1 MIEENHTK
9 VTEFV
14 FVGLVDSPKMEL
26 LSFIVILIIY
36 LITLTGNLG
45 MIILIRISS
54 QLQSP
59 MYFFLSHLS
68 FLDFG
73 YSSAIAPKMLANILA
88 DKKSISYANCAAQ
101 MYFFIFCAS
110 TECILLAAMAY
121 DRYMAICNP
130 LLYVVTMSPKVC
142 TVLVAGSYLIG
153 LVNAVTQT
161 ASTFQLSFCGS
172 NVINHFFCDVPPLL
186 SLSCTDTSINEMV
199 LFIFATILGIF
210 TSTEIMVSYAFIL
223 TAILRINSSE
233 GKQKAFSTCA
243 SHLTAVT
250 IFYGTTVFMYLRP
263 SSSYV
268 LDQNKW
274 ASVFYTIVIPM
285 LNPLIY
291 SLRNKEVKNALRNL
305 LNHIRTSAFLS
316 HMSEEAD
323 LKKSG

>member
-243 SHLTAVT
+243 SHLAAVT

-268 LDQNKW
+268 LDQDKW

-291 SLRNKEVKNALRNL
+291 SLRNKEVKNAIHL
-305 LNHIRTSAFLS
+305 
-316 HMSEEAD
+316 D
-323 LKKSG
+323 LKILEKQERYAAGPFC

>member
-1 MIEENHTK
+1 MVEENHTK
-9 VTEFV
+9 ITEFV
-14 FVGLVDSPKMEL
+14 FVGLVDSPNMEL

-73 YSSAIAPKMLANILA
+73 YSSAVAPKMLANILA

-121 DRYMAICNP
+121 DRYVAICNP

-142 TVLVAGSYLIG
+142 TVMVAGSYLIG
-153 LVNAVTQT
+153 LMNAVTQT

-172 NVINHFFCDVPPLL
+172 NIINHFFCDVPPLL
-186 SLSCTDTSINEMV
+186 SLSCTDTSINEMM
-199 LFIFATILGIF
+199 LFVFATILGIF
-210 TSTEIMVSYAFIL
+210 TSTEIVVSYAFIL

-243 SHLTAVT
+243 SHLAAVT
-250 IFYGTTVFMYLRP
+250 IFYGTTIFMYLRP

-268 LDQNKW
+268 LDQDKW
-274 ASVFYTIVIPM
+274 ASIFYTIVIPM

-291 SLRNKEVKNALRNL
+291 SLRNREVKNALRRRQAL
-305 LNHIRTSAFLS
+305 ETAFLKG
-316 HMSEEAD
+316 MRC
-323 LKKSG
+323 L

>member
-1 MIEENHTK
+1 MVEENHTMM
-9 VTEFV
+9 TEFV
-14 FVGLVDSPKMEL
+14 FVGLVDSPNMEL

-45 MIILIRISS
+45 MIILIKISS

-68 FLDFG
+68 FLDSG

-88 DKKSISYANCAAQ
+88 DKKSISYADCAAQ

-121 DRYMAICNP
+121 DRYVAICNP
-130 LLYVVTMSPKVC
+130 LLYVVTMSPEVC
-142 TVLVAGSYLIG
+142 TVMVAGSYLIG

-172 NVINHFFCDVPPLL
+172 NIINHFFCDVPPLL
-186 SLSCTDTSINEMV
+186 SLSCTDTSMNEMV
-199 LFIFATILGIF
+199 LFVFATILGIF
-210 TSTEIMVSYAFIL
+210 TSTEIVVSYAFIL

-243 SHLTAVT
+243 SHLAAVT
-250 IFYGTTVFMYLRP
+250 IFYGTTIFMYLRP

-268 LDQNKW
+268 LDQDKW
-274 ASVFYTIVIPM
+274 ASIFYTIVIPM

-291 SLRNKEVKNALRNL
+291 SLRNREVKNALRRKQAL
-305 LNHIRTSAFLS
+305 GMRCL
-316 HMSEEAD
+316 
-323 LKKSG
+323 

>member
-9 VTEFV
+9 MAEFIL
-14 FVGLVDSPKMEL
+14 VGLVDSPKMEL

-88 DKKSISYANCAAQ
+88 DEKSISYANCAAQ

-110 TECILLAAMAY
+110 TECILLAVMAY
-121 DRYMAICNP
+121 DRYVAICNP

-142 TVLVAGSYLIG
+142 TVMVAGSYLIG

-161 ASTFQLSFCGS
+161 ASTFQLSFCDS
-172 NVINHFFCDVPPLL
+172 HVINHFFCDVPPLL

-199 LFIFATILGIF
+199 LFVFATILGIF

-243 SHLTAVT
+243 SHLAAVT

-263 SSSYV
+263 SSNYV
-268 LDQNKW
+268 LDQDKW
-274 ASVFYTIVIPM
+274 ASVFYTIMIPM

-291 SLRNKEVKNALRNL
+291 SLRNKEVKNALIKQL
-305 LNHIRTSAFLS
+305 YYFSFLC
-316 HMSEEAD
+316 
-323 LKKSG
+323 

>member
-1 MIEENHTK
+1 MVEENHTK
-9 VTEFV
+9 MTEFV
-14 FVGLVDSPKMEL
+14 FVGLVDSPNMEL

-88 DKKSISYANCAAQ
+88 DKKSISYADCAAQ

-121 DRYMAICNP
+121 DRYVAICNP

-142 TVLVAGSYLIG
+142 TVMVAGSYLIG

-172 NVINHFFCDVPPLL
+172 NIINHFFCDVPPLL

-199 LFIFATILGIF
+199 LFVFATILGIF
-210 TSTEIMVSYAFIL
+210 TSTEIVVSYAFIL
-223 TAILRINSSE
+223 SAILRINSSE

-243 SHLTAVT
+243 SHLAAVT
-250 IFYGTTVFMYLRP
+250 IFYGTTIFMYLRP

-268 LDQNKW
+268 LDQDKW
-274 ASVFYTIVIPM
+274 ASVFYTIVVPM

-291 SLRNKEVKNALRNL
+291 SLRNREVKNALRRRQAL
-305 LNHIRTSAFLS
+305 ETAFLKG
-316 HMSEEAD
+316 MRC
-323 LKKSG
+323 L

>member
-9 VTEFV
+9 MTEFV

-26 LSFIVILIIY
+26 FSFIVILIIY

-45 MIILIRISS
+45 MIILIRITS

-101 MYFFIFCAS
+101 MYIFIFCAS
-110 TECILLAAMAY
+110 TECILLAVMAY
-121 DRYMAICNP
+121 DRYVAICNP

-142 TVLVAGSYLIG
+142 TVMVAGSYLIG

-161 ASTFQLSFCGS
+161 VSTFQLSFCGS

-186 SLSCTDTSINEMV
+186 SLSCSDTSINEMV

-210 TSTEIMVSYAFIL
+210 TSTEIMVSYGFIL

-243 SHLTAVT
+243 SHMAAVT
-250 IFYGTTVFMYLRP
+250 IFYGTSVFMYLRP

-268 LDQNKW
+268 LGQDKW

-291 SLRNKEVKNALRNL
+291 SLRNKEVKNVLRRTQALEM
-305 LNHIRTSAFLS
+305 AFLKC
-316 HMSEEAD
+316 MRC
-323 LKKSG
+323 L

>member
-9 VTEFV
+9 MTEFV

-101 MYFFIFCAS
+101 MYIFIFCAS
-110 TECILLAAMAY
+110 TECILLAVMAY
-121 DRYMAICNP
+121 DRYVAICNP

-142 TVLVAGSYLIG
+142 TVMVAGSYLIG

-161 ASTFQLSFCGS
+161 VSTFQLSFCGS

-186 SLSCTDTSINEMV
+186 SLSCSDTSINEMV

-223 TAILRINSSE
+223 TAILQINSSE

-243 SHLTAVT
+243 SHMAAVT
-250 IFYGTTVFMYLRP
+250 IFYGTSVFMYLRP

-268 LDQNKW
+268 LGQDKW

-291 SLRNKEVKNALRNL
+291 SLRNKEVKNALPRVVA
-305 LNHIRTSAFLS
+305 R
-316 HMSEEAD
+316 
-323 LKKSG
+323 

>member
-1 MIEENHTK
+1 MKSPKKMVEENHTK

-14 FVGLVDSPKMEL
+14 FVGLVDSPKMKPL
-26 LSFIVILIIY
+26 CFIVILIIY

-54 QLQSP
+54 HLQSP

-73 YSSAIAPKMLANILA
+73 YSSAIAPKMLVNLLA
-88 DKKSISYANCAAQ
+88 EKKSISYTHCAAQ
-101 MYFFIFCAS
+101 MFFFIFCAS

-121 DRYMAICNP
+121 DRYVAICNP

-142 TVLVAGSYLIG
+142 SVMVAGSYLIG

-210 TSTEIMVSYAFIL
+210 TSTEIVVSYAFIL
-223 TAILRINSSE
+223 SAILRINSAE
-233 GKQKAFSTCA
+233 GKEKAFATCA
-243 SHLTAVT
+243 SHLAAVT

-268 LDQNKW
+268 LDQDKW
-274 ASVFYTIVIPM
+274 ASIFYTIVIPM

-291 SLRNKEVKNALRNL
+291 SLRNKEVKNALWK
-305 LNHIRTSAFLS
+305 I
-316 HMSEEAD
+316 
-323 LKKSG
+323 LKKIS

>member
-1 MIEENHTK
+1 MVEENHTK
-9 VTEFV
+9 ITEFV
-14 FVGLVDSPKMEL
+14 FVGLVDSPNMEL

-36 LITLTGNLG
+36 LITVTGNLG

-59 MYFFLSHLS
+59 MYFFLSYLS

-121 DRYMAICNP
+121 DRYVAICNP
-130 LLYVVTMSPKVC
+130 LLYMVTMSPKVC
-142 TVLVAGSYLIG
+142 TVMVVGSYLIG
-153 LVNAVTQT
+153 LMNAVTQT

-172 NVINHFFCDVPPLL
+172 NIINHFFCDVPPLL
-186 SLSCTDTSINEMV
+186 SLSCTDTSINEMM
-199 LFIFATILGIF
+199 LFVFATILGIF
-210 TSTEIMVSYAFIL
+210 TSTEIVVSYAFIL

-243 SHLTAVT
+243 SHLAAVT
-250 IFYGTTVFMYLRP
+250 IFYGTTIFMYLRP

-268 LDQNKW
+268 LDQDKW
-274 ASVFYTIVIPM
+274 ASIFYTIVIPM

-291 SLRNKEVKNALRNL
+291 SLRNREVKNALRRRQAL
-305 LNHIRTSAFLS
+305 ETAFLKG
-316 HMSEEAD
+316 MRC
-323 LKKSG
+323 L

>member
-1 MIEENHTK
+1 MKCLRLYLQEMIEENHTK

-14 FVGLVDSPKMEL
+14 FVDLLDSPEMEL

-110 TECILLAAMAY
+110 TECFLLAAMAY
-121 DRYMAICNP
+121 DRYVAICNP
-130 LLYVVTMSPKVC
+130 LLYVVTMSPKMCSVM
-142 TVLVAGSYLIG
+142 VAGSYLIG

-223 TAILRINSSE
+223 TAILRINSTE

-243 SHLTAVT
+243 SHLAAVI
-250 IFYGTTVFMYLRP
+250 IFYGTAVFMYLRP

-268 LDQNKW
+268 LDQDKW
-274 ASVFYTIVIPM
+274 ASIFYTIVIPM

-291 SLRNKEVKNALRNL
+291 SLRNKEVKNALN
-305 LNHIRTSAFLS
+305 AFF
-316 HMSEEAD
+316 
-323 LKKSG
+323 

>member
-1 MIEENHTK
+1 MVEENHTMM
-9 VTEFV
+9 TEFV
-14 FVGLVDSPKMEL
+14 FVGLVDSPNMEL

-45 MIILIRISS
+45 MIILIKISS

-88 DKKSISYANCAAQ
+88 DKKSISYADCAAQ

-121 DRYMAICNP
+121 DRYVAICNP
-130 LLYVVTMSPKVC
+130 LLYVVTMSPEVC
-142 TVLVAGSYLIG
+142 TVMVAGSYLIG

-172 NVINHFFCDVPPLL
+172 NIINHFFCDVPPLL
-186 SLSCTDTSINEMV
+186 SLSCTDTSMNEMV
-199 LFIFATILGIF
+199 LFVFATILGIF
-210 TSTEIMVSYAFIL
+210 TSTEIVVSYAFIL

-243 SHLTAVT
+243 SHLAAVT
-250 IFYGTTVFMYLRP
+250 IFYGTTIFMYLRP

-268 LDQNKW
+268 LDQDKW
-274 ASVFYTIVIPM
+274 ASIFYTIVIPM

-291 SLRNKEVKNALRNL
+291 SLRNREVKNALRRKQAL
-305 LNHIRTSAFLS
+305 GMRCL
-316 HMSEEAD
+316 
-323 LKKSG
+323 